1 MDDIGETEDIPEADV
16 GAGSMGLMMTTAA
29 TNIQKTAWEQTILAL
44 QQLGVNIF
52 GISKK
57 TLVLKVY
64 F

>member
-52 GISKK
+52 GISN
-57 TLVLKVY
+57 
-64 F
+64 